1 MTNRIPI
8 AERLLNLAEL
18 PELRI
23 SQTEIDCARALAVA
37 GAMTREHQ
45 VDLTDPVI
53 THVERF
59 AAAEPTRPAVRDE
72 WRELGYRD
80 LAEEAR
86 RLATL
91 LEAAGAG
98 EGSVVAVGGER
109 CATVIAAFLA
119 IELIG
124 ALYVP
129 ADTTWPAAR
138 VRDVLGQAGAVV
150 LLDVDPRAGRPGT
163 AATGATSVLVEG
175 ATEAGCSI
183 VRSEDAAECE
193 LWQGA
198 PRLHSLDQPRYVLFT
213 SGSTGRP
220 KGAVVEHQGMINHL
234 VAKVV
239 DLDLTD
245 ADVIAQTAPLGFD
258 ISIWQM
264 LCPLIIG
271 GQVHVIGDEVGHDP
285 VAFAQAVDAQRITV
299 VELVPTM
306 VRHLLDDLAAHHDLL
321 RDASG
326 GMASE
331 TATASKTATDSA
343 SDTASGASLAGLRWM
358 LATGEELPTEVARR
372 WLDAVPHARL
382 LNAYGPTECSDDVT
396 HHVVTHAD
404 LGLLRLPIGTPVIN
418 TQLYVLR
425 SDDDEDGVWRAC
437 ELDETGELFVGG
449 TGVGRGYLGDEERT
463 RAAFFQDPFA
473 ETLTR
478 RLYRTGDA
486 VRLLPQGV
494 LQYLGRV
501 DRQVK
506 ISGVRMELGEIEA
519 VLQRHPSVGAVAVV
533 VHEFAGTD

>member
-1 MTNRIPI
+1 
-8 AERLLNLAEL
+8 
-18 PELRI
+18 
-23 SQTEIDCARALAVA
+23 
-37 GAMTREHQ
+37 
-45 VDLTDPVI
+45 
-53 THVERF
+53 
-59 AAAEPTRPAVRDE
+59 
-72 WRELGYRD
+72 
-80 LAEEAR
+80 
-86 RLATL
+86 
-91 LEAAGAG
+91 
-98 EGSVVAVGGER
+98 
-109 CATVIAAFLA
+109 
-119 IELIG
+119 
-124 ALYVP
+124 
-129 ADTTWPAAR
+129 
-138 VRDVLGQAGAVV
+138 
-150 LLDVDPRAGRPGT
+150 
-163 AATGATSVLVEG
+163 VLVEG
-175 ATEAGCSI
+175 AMEAGCSI
-183 VRSEDAAECE
+183 VWSEDAADCPP
-193 LWQGA
+193 WQGA

-271 GQVHVIGDEVGHDP
+271 GQVHVVGDEVGHDP
-285 VAFAQAVDAQRITV
+285 VAFAQAVDTQRITV

-306 VRHLLDDLAAHHDLL
+306 VRHLLDDLATHHDLL
-321 RDASG
+321 RGASG
-326 GMASE
+326 G
-331 TATASKTATDSA
+331 TD
-343 SDTASGASLAGLRWM
+343 SGASLAGLRWM

-372 WLDAVPHARL
+372 WLDAMPHARL

-425 SDDDEDGVWRAC
+425 SDDDDADAEHGVWRAC
-437 ELDETGELFVGG
+437 DLDETGELFVGG
-449 TGVGRGYLGDEERT
+449 SGVGRGYLGDEERT

-473 ETLTR
+473 ETLTG